1 MVNDKNNFMSSA
13 DLFSQ
18 GGQPNESTYD
28 NKTGS
33 SLDFGSTVTESSSE
47 DSSLDFGSSD
57 IDSTVTD

>member
-33 SLDFGSTVTESSSE
+33 SLEFGSTET
-47 DSSLDFGSSD
+47 DSS
-57 IDSTVTD
+57 